1 MIAYAMGN
9 AVLTADEGM
18 NLVPEPYFGISLIV
32 FTFLFF
38 LWALPDFLEY
48 RKRRE
53 TRTAKRM

>member
-1 MIAYAMGN
+1 MGN